1 MPVKQEPVNVN
12 WQSLYSLLPIV
23 WIWAFYRIEKL
34 RLALV
39 ILIPASIGFSMLG
52 GVLVGVV
59 GASNTLGEGAYL
71 LLMLIPISYLPQAI
85 LAIYLIRKWSKQW
98 NEKFS

>member
-1 MPVKQEPVNVN
+1 MPVKQEPVNVK

-39 ILIPASIGFSMLG
+39 ILIPASVGFSFLG
-52 GVLVGVV
+52 GLVSYIIPNSL
-59 GASNTLGEGAYL
+59 ASMYL
-71 LLMLIPISYLPQAI
+71 LIPISYLPQAI